1 MDNVIIQNLYEKC
14 EKDIVISRTEQEYF
28 LKEDKISLRE
38 ILNLIENETIKKL
51 LRKYEEQQNCIG
63 SEYNKRFFIEG
74 FKEAIKLLKPK

>member
-28 LKEDKISLRE
+28 LKEDKISLNE

>member
-14 EKDIVISRTEQEYF
+14 EKDIVISKPEQEYF
-28 LKEDKISLRE
+28 LKEDKISLNE

-63 SEYNKRFFIEG
+63 SEYNKRFFTEG

>member
-28 LKEDKISLRE
+28 LKEDKICLKE
-38 ILNLIENETIKKL
+38 IMNLIENETIKKL

>member
-28 LKEDKISLRE
+28 LKENKIRLNE

-74 FKEAIKLLKPK
+74 FKEAIQLLKPK

>member
-1 MDNVIIQNLYEKC
+1 MYNIIIQNLYEKC

-28 LKEDKISLRE
+28 LKEDKISLNE

>member
-1 MDNVIIQNLYEKC
+1 MDNLIIQNLYEKC

-28 LKEDKISLRE
+28 LKENKIRLNE

-74 FKEAIKLLKPK
+74 FKEAIQLLKPK

>member
-28 LKEDKISLRE
+28 LKEDKISLNE

-74 FKEAIKLLKPK
+74 FKEAIKLLKLK